1 MLMKELP
8 AAVTHAF
15 THAPAYRRRDPAVVP
30 EEVRDR
36 RALAKL
42 RLLRKSEL
50 AVLQKEDPPFGGLV
64 TVPAGQAGRLFASPG
79 GVFELEAR
87 RADPWRG
94 ARALHAAGMRSG
106 DVVHVSFNYHLT
118 PAASM
123 VETAA
128 HALGCAVIPGGTAPT
143 DAQAAAVAQ
152 FRATGYGGTPS
163 FLKVLLDRGAELG
176 LNLSSLTRASVTAEA
191 LPSSLRQALAERGV
205 RTLQWYGT
213 ADAGL
218 IAYETPAM
226 EGLVLDEDV
235 ILEVVRPG
243 TGDPLPDGEVG
254 EVVVTV
260 LSPEYPLLRFA
271 TGDLS
276 AVLPG
281 TSPCGRTNV
290 RIRGWMGRAD
300 QSTKVRGLFVHPSQL
315 ADLGEPASG
324 AEAGPSGGEPAGRP
338 GRDDAPGGGRAGATG
353 RARRRPGDDAAGPHP
368 APRGSGAGRA
378 GLVAQRWQGDRGHPA
393 GGLKGRT
400 SAVRASRSAT
410 RTGPGCAPG
419 GRPAGDRRPS
429 SGCRWCYGGSR
440 PRSRT

>member
-1 MLMKELP
+1 MEFFDDRETRSPEERERALMKELP
-8 AAVTHAF
+8 AAVAHAF

-30 EEVRDR
+30 EEVLDR
-36 RALAKL
+36 RALARL
-42 RLLRKSEL
+42 RVLRKSDL
-50 AVLQKEDPPFGGLV
+50 AELQKTDPPFGGLV

-87 RADPWRG
+87 RADPWRA
-94 ARALHAAGMRSG
+94 ARALHAAGMRNG
-106 DVVHVSFNYHLT
+106 DVVHVSFSYHLT

-123 VETAA
+123 VETGA
-128 HALGCAVIPGGTAPT
+128 HALGCAVVPGGTAPT

-152 FRATGYGGTPS
+152 FRATAYGGTPS
-163 FLKVLLDRGAELG
+163 FLKVLLDRGKELG
-176 LNLSSLTRASVTAEA
+176 LNFSALTRASVTAEA
-191 LPSSLRQALAERGV
+191 LPASLRQALAERGV

-226 EGLVLDEDV
+226 QGLVLDEEV
-235 ILEVVRPG
+235 ILEIVRPG
-243 TGDPLPDGEVG
+243 TGDPVPDGEVG

-315 ADLGEPASG
+315 AELQ
-324 AEAGPSGGEPAGRP
+324 
-338 GRDDAPGGGRAGATG
+338 
-353 RARRRPGDDAAGPHP
+353 RRHPELKRVRLVVSRPGDLDVMTLRAEVEPEKRGALAAALLTTLRDFTQLRGEVELVEPGSLPNDGKVIEDTRP
-368 APRGSGAGRA
+368 AP
-378 GLVAQRWQGDRGHPA
+378 
-393 GGLKGRT
+393 
-400 SAVRASRSAT
+400 
-410 RTGPGCAPG
+410 
-419 GRPAGDRRPS
+419 
-429 SGCRWCYGGSR
+429 
-440 PRSRT
+440 